1 MRTTARLFAGVAALV
16 AIVAVPPMALWHFRS
31 AYLPDRMPS
40 ASEVATWLTSED
52 TGQLFLLLLVGAG
65 FVAWLQL
72 VVAIALEVVARLRG
86 ATVPQLPGFAWAQ
99 RTAAALLLVV
109 LTGTAAEATE
119 LAGDEASPTHVVV
132 PGDSLTKIAAGEL
145 GSAARYQEIYD
156 LNRGVRQPDGHSL
169 QNPGLLRPGWVLR
182 LPHDSDCE
190 EVVVRPGQTLTQI
203 AREQLGD
210 AGRYREIFDLNRG
223 RLEPAG
229 HLLDDPDT
237 IHPGDVLRIP
247 RSPKPAAGGG
257 GAPAAAVFVRVSDSC
272 QPAEPSPPPPP
283 PQPVQPPEP
292 AGSETPAP
300 ISQPSKAPT
309 SAAEADDGSSVVLT
323 SVGGVLAA
331 GLLTLLVIRRRRAQ
345 RRRRPGHRI
354 HIKES
359 RPFEHALRA
368 AEHPATVDDLARAL
382 QTLAGHVG
390 DDLPK
395 LRAVEIGAEGIKL
408 RLAGKSKPI
417 EPFVKSG
424 QTEWRLDSIAN
435 LDGVDVPPPYPALV
449 SLGHT
454 QKRDLV
460 LIDLREVGVL
470 TLGGDCEAIEPVL
483 LAMAWDLAAAPWAA
497 RTQITLVG
505 VGRTSAKAHP
515 DRLRFT
521 SGWEDAIE
529 SLEPEPD
536 RPQVLLSAIPLTGD
550 VVQRLQPLRL
560 DAVVAAHDEEVVLP
574 GAWHLDVTNR
584 FTPVEVLGEDIELQR
599 LSPAQVAE
607 LVSALAEA
615 DEPNQVLHY
624 EYRGVPPEEEGAP
637 EPRQAREPPALVAPH
652 PTVAA
657 SPSLQLLGPVRLSG
671 ADPRAVEGKKLN
683 RLTELAAFLA
693 LHPGVTA
700 DEISHQLGMDTQPWS
715 AATRQGYIS
724 RLRTWLG
731 RDEKGEPYVPNVDA
745 RHGGYR
751 MSDSF
756 TSDWRIFRD
765 LARCGLADRDS
776 GVSDLQQALDLV
788 RGTPFGNVPAGR
800 YAWSSWHQREMIDAI
815 VDVAH
820 TLADAYQ
827 KAGDLPAARRAA
839 MRGLL
844 AEPVSEILYRD
855 LLRIEYRAGNLA
867 AVRQTADKL
876 AALAAS
882 LDLEL
887 DEETSA
893 LVSTLLANRS

>member
-1 MRTTARLFAGVAALV
+1 MRTTARLLVGVAALI
-16 AIVAVPPMALWHFRS
+16 AIIAVPPMALWHFRS
-31 AYLPDRMPS
+31 VYVPDHMPS
-40 ASEVATWLTSED
+40 ASEVVTWLTSED
-52 TGQLFLLLLVGAG
+52 SGQLFLLLLVGAG

-72 VVAIALEVVARLRG
+72 VVAIALEVVARLCG
-86 ATVPQLPGFAWAQ
+86 ANVPRLPGSAWAQ
-99 RTAAALLLVV
+99 HMAAAVLLLV
-109 LTGTAAEATE
+109 LTSTAAEATE
-119 LAGDEASPTHVVV
+119 LAADGTPSTHVVI
-132 PGDSLTKIAAGEL
+132 PGDSLTKIAAAEL
-145 GSAARYQEIYD
+145 GSAARYREVFD
-156 LNRGVRQPDGHSL
+156 LNRGVRQPDGRSL
-169 QNPGLLRPGWVLR
+169 QDPSLLRPGWVLH
-182 LPHDSDCE
+182 LPGDPDCE
-190 EVVVRPGQTLTQI
+190 EVIVRPGQTLTQI

-210 AGRYREIFDLNRG
+210 AGRYHEIFDLNRG
-223 RLEPAG
+223 RPQPTG

-247 RSPKPAAGGG
+247 RPPKPAAGGG
-257 GAPAAAVFVRVSDSC
+257 GAAAAAVFARVPESC
-272 QPAEPSPPPPP
+272 PPAEPPSPP
-283 PQPVQPPEP
+283 PQPVEPPKPPGGETPTPTRQPPKTV
-292 AGSETPAP
+292 TPTAD
-300 ISQPSKAPT
+300 
-309 SAAEADDGSSVVLT
+309 ADDGSSAVLT

-359 RPFEHALRA
+359 GPFEHALHSA
-368 AEHPATVDDLARAL
+368 AHPTTVEDLARAL

-395 LRAVEIGAEGIKL
+395 LRAVKIGAEGITL
-408 RLAGKSKPI
+408 RLAAKSKPI

-424 QTEWRLDSIAN
+424 QTEWRLDSTAN
-435 LDGVDVPPPYPALV
+435 LDGDDVPPPYPALV
-449 SLGHT
+449 SLGYT

-460 LIDLREVGVL
+460 LIDLREAGVL
-470 TLGGDCEAIEPVL
+470 TLGGDREAIEPVL
-483 LAMAWDLAAAPWAA
+483 LAMAWDLAVAPWTAW
-497 RTQITLVG
+497 TQITLVG
-505 VGRTSAKAHP
+505 VGRTSAEAHP

-550 VVQRLQPLRL
+550 VVQRLLPLRL
-560 DAVVAAHDEEVVLP
+560 DAVVAAHDEDVVLP
-574 GAWHLDVTNR
+574 GAWHLDVTTR
-584 FTPVEVLGEDIELQR
+584 FTAVEVLGEDIELQR
-599 LSPAQVAE
+599 LSPVQVSE

-615 DEPNQVLHY
+615 DEPKQVLHR
-624 EYRGVPPEEEGAP
+624 EFRGVPPEKKGVP
-637 EPRQAREPPALVAPH
+637 EPHQAREPTRPVVMRPA
-652 PTVAA
+652 VAA
-657 SPSLQLLGPVRLSG
+657 MPSLQMLGPVRLHG
-671 ADPRAVEGKKLN
+671 ADPQAVEGKKLN

-700 DEISHQLGMDTQPWS
+700 DEISRQLGTDTQPWS

-731 RDEKGEPYVPNVDA
+731 RDEKDELYVPNVDA

-756 TSDWRIFRD
+756 TSDWRVFRD
-765 LARCGLADRDS
+765 LARSGLADRDS
-776 GVSDLQQALDLV
+776 AVSDLQQALDLV

-876 AALAAS
+876 VALAAS
-882 LDLEL
+882 LELEL

-893 LVSTLLANRS
+893 LVSTLLADRS